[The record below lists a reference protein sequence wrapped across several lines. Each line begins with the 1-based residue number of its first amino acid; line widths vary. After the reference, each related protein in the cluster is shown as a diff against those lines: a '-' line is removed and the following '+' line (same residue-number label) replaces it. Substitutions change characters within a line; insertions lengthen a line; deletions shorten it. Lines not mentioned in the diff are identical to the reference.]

1 MKICNRGLNFVQVLG
16 NGDVRLCAWNYDN
29 VIGNLL
35 EQDFYDIY
43 HGEKAQK
50 IRNSLIEG
58 TYQYCPVDRCP
69 FLANGT
75 MSGEQVEIDGIPE
88 YPEELYLAYDRTCNY
103 RCTSCI
109 NCNPIPDEYKNN
121 IEIIEKKLEPV
132 LKKVR
137 KIGANGEGELF
148 ASPSILKVLRNWKP
162 EAPAEEI
169 SVSLETNGSLFT
181 PENWEKISNLG
192 QYHLKVNITIMSFDE
207 GTYQFLSGTKLP
219 VANLEKNLLFV
230 KSLRE
235 KGIINEL
242 ELATVMQEYNFRE
255 IPTLVRR
262 CIEEFGAD
270 VVRVRPYQQ
279 WGARDAAIEW
289 FFDMRNPEH
298 PYYSE
303 YKRIMQD
310 PIMQHPKVW
319 KWANNLPSDSGLH
332 PFYRVNAVADL
343 YEKMFQIDDFFEK
356 IQKHGKKAVDK
367 DGDVAIYGIG
377 RIGKLF
383 LQKGFEADVIID
395 QFSRSTEFC
404 GKRIL
409 RPEKTDS
416 VKIQYILITL
426 SYEVPMLKE
435 KLKRIYGLEEGKVE
449 YIGDVINKMT
459 GCGDDEL

>member
-43 HGEKAQK
+43 HSERAKE
-50 IRNSLIEG
+50 IRESLING
-58 TYQYCPVDRCP
+58 TYRYCPVDRCP

-75 MSGEQVEIDGIPE
+75 MSEEQVELDEIPD
-88 YPEELYLAYDRTCNY
+88 YPDELYLAYDRTCNY

-109 NCNPIPDEYKNN
+109 NCNPVPETYKNN
-121 IEIIEKKLEPV
+121 IAVIEKKLEPV
-132 LKKVR
+132 LKKIR

-148 ASPSILKVLRNWKP
+148 ASPSILKLLRNWKP
-162 EAPAEEI
+162 EAPANEI

-235 KGIINEL
+235 QGVINEL

-255 IPTLVRR
+255 MPTLVRR

-279 WGARDAAIEW
+279 WGAQDAAMEW
-289 FFDMRNPEH
+289 FFDMRNPMH
-298 PYYSE
+298 PYYAE
-303 YKRIMQD
+303 YKRIMQE

-319 KWANNLPSDSGLH
+319 KWANNLPSESGIH

-343 YEKMFQIDDFFEK
+343 YERMFGIEACFEK
-356 IQKHGKKAVDK
+356 INAYGTKRLDK
-367 DGDVAIYGIG
+367 DGIMAVYGLG
-377 RIGKLF
+377 RIGKLL
-383 LQKGFEADVIID
+383 LQKGLEAEVVLD
-395 QFSRSTEFC
+395 QFSTTKEFC
-404 GKRIL
+404 GKPIV
-409 RPEKTDS
+409 RPDKKTDLN
-416 VKIQYILITL
+416 IQYILITV
-426 SYEVPMLKE
+426 SYEIPKLKE
-435 KLKRIYGLEEGKVE
+435 RLMRIYGLGEGQVE
-449 YIGDVINKMT
+449 YISEVLDRIK
-459 GCGDDEL
+459 

>member
-29 VIGNLL
+29 IIGNLL
-35 EQDFYDIY
+35 EQDFHEIY
-43 HGEKAQK
+43 HGEHAQK
-50 IRNSLIEG
+50 IRTSLIEG

-75 MSGEQVEIDGIPE
+75 MPAEQVEIDEIPD
-88 YPEELYLAYDRTCNY
+88 YPDELYLAYDRTCNY

-109 NCNPIPDEYKNN
+109 NCNPIPEKYKNN

-132 LKKVR
+132 LKKIR

-148 ASPSILKVLRNWKP
+148 ASPSILRVLQNWKP

-219 VANLEKNLLFV
+219 IANLERNLLFV

-255 IPTLVRR
+255 IPTLVQR

-279 WGARDAAIEW
+279 WGAQDAAMEW

-319 KWANNLPSDSGLH
+319 KWANNLPSESGMH
-332 PFYRVNAVADL
+332 PFYRVNAVTDL
-343 YEKMFQIDDFFEK
+343 YEKMFMIDNVFEK
-356 IQKHGKKAVDK
+356 IRKYSVNKISGNQK
-367 DGDVAIYGIG
+367 VAIYGIG
-377 RIGKLF
+377 KIGKLL
-383 LQKGFEADVIID
+383 LQKEFDAEVIID
-395 QFSRSTEFC
+395 QFSNMVEFC
-404 GKRIL
+404 GKPIV
-409 RPEKTDS
+409 RPEKKNNAD
-416 VKIQYILITL
+416 IGYILISV
-426 SYEVPMLKE
+426 SYDVPMLKE
-435 KLKRIYGLEEGKVE
+435 KLKRIYGLEDGKVE
-449 YIGDVINKMT
+449 YISEVIAEMK
-459 GCGDDEL
+459 